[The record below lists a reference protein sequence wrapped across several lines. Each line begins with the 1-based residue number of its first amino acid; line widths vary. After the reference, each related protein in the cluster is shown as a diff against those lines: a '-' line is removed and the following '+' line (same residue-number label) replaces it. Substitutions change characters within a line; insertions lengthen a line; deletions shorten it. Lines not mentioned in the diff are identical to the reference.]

1 MAVSVAMYA
10 NSYGNIKDRLDAL
23 WLDLEVIPFRLDGK
37 FEIGGAKVDPAEVDL
52 EYLWLSPELSLE
64 GGLQTAFEVALRC
77 RSIKV
82 LQTFNTGLDAP
93 AYRKIS
99 ARGVRICNSSA
110 QAPAISEYVM
120 AQVLALFQPLA
131 KQRELHA
138 GKKWQRT
145 PFREISGTNWLIIG
159 FGPIGRAI
167 AHRAK
172 AFAAHISIVRRSPQT
187 GPTVDRAGTMAD
199 LPEFLPS
206 ADVIVL
212 ACPLNE
218 STRRLAGDAFFDA
231 IKPGAVL
238 VNIARGGLIDEPAM
252 IKALDDGRLAA
263 AVLDVFHTEPLPADD
278 PLWAHPKI
286 RLTSHTSFAGNGVR
300 RRWEQLFLDNLP
312 RFAKGEKLLNEVSPK
327 DLA

>member
-10 NSYGNIKDRLDAL
+10 NSYGSIKARLDAL
-23 WLDLEVIPFRLDGK
+23 ELDLDVIPFRLDGK
-37 FEIGGAKVDPAEVDL
+37 FEIGGTKVDPADVDL
-52 EYLWLSPELSLE
+52 DYFWLSPELSLE
-64 GGLQTAFEVALRC
+64 GGLQTAFDVALKC

-82 LQTFNTGLDAP
+82 LQTFNAGLDAP
-93 AYRKIS
+93 AYKQIS
-99 ARGVRICNSSA
+99 AKGVRICNSSA
-110 QAPAISEYVM
+110 QALAISEYVI

-131 KQRELHA
+131 EQRELQA
-138 GKKWQRT
+138 RKKWQRT
-145 PFREISGTNWLIIG
+145 PFREISGTHWLIIG

-167 AHRAK
+167 ALRAK
-172 AFAAHISIVRRSPQT
+172 AFAAGIAVIRRSPET

-199 LPEFLPS
+199 LPRFLPS

-218 STRRLAGDAFFDA
+218 STRRLAGKAFFDA
-231 IKPGAVL
+231 IKPRAVL
-238 VNIARGGLIDEPAM
+238 VNIARGGLIDDPAM

-278 PLWAHPKI
+278 PLWAHPNI
-286 RLTSHTSFAGNGVR
+286 RLTSHTSFSGNGVR

-312 RFAKGEKLLNEVSPK
+312 RFVKGEKLLNEVNPK
-327 DLA
+327 DIV